1 MTLMARH
8 PYCWFSA
15 LVLVAT
21 FSSGCVS
28 VRPAAT
34 TLASQGGT
42 TSRTIE
48 VAFAKTQADLDL
60 MIDQRIMQAVLT
72 GRNLPSTQALQDIAR
87 VRSAMTAR
95 RKLCGDLAAL
105 YDSFAALAAY
115 DASTEIMTAFDQVT
129 ASTNELA
136 QAVGGDTAISTP
148 MKDLAGRL
156 AGAVATV
163 LQNAKLRRTSA
174 VIRESLGVI
183 RGLVAKEAPLH
194 QSVLGELERVAGAAS
209 FELYRSGIGR
219 PHPLLRELL
228 DSREFSYDEK
238 QADFALNRG
247 PRSTKIQEGIRNIIQ
262 RRVARRIELESA
274 VVAGFASVLTQL
286 EQEHR
291 AFEAEQAL
299 DLRGVAER
307 LAAFRQIIDL
317 ITEIRR

>member
-8 PYCWFSA
+8 LCRWFSA

-21 FSSGCVS
+21 FSTGCVS

-42 TSRTIE
+42 ASRTIE
-48 VAFAKTQADLDL
+48 AAFAKTQVDLDL
-60 MIDQRIMQAVLT
+60 MIDRRIMQAVLT
-72 GRNLPSTQALQDIAR
+72 GRNLPSTQALEDIAR
-87 VRSAMTAR
+87 VRDAMTAR
-95 RKLCGDLAAL
+95 RKLSGDLAAL

-115 DASTEIMTAFDQVT
+115 DASTEVTTAFAQVT
-129 ASTNELA
+129 ASTSEFA
-136 QAVGGDTAISTP
+136 KAVGGGAAISTP
-148 MKDLAGRL
+148 MNDLAGRL
-156 AGAVATV
+156 AGAVATA
-163 LQNAKLRRTSA
+163 LQNAKLRRTST
-174 VIRESLGVI
+174 VIRESLSVI
-183 RGLVAKEAPLH
+183 RGLIAKEMPLH
-194 QSVLGELERVAGAAS
+194 QSARGELERVAGAAS
-209 FELYRSGIGR
+209 FELYRSGIGK

-238 QADFALNRG
+238 QANLTLDCG
-247 PRSTKIQEGIRNIIQ
+247 PRSTEIQEGIRNIIQ
-262 RRVARRIELESA
+262 RRVARRLELESA

-299 DLRGVAER
+299 DLHGVAER

-317 ITEIRR
+317 ISEIRR